1 MGYRMHIALLQ
12 LAEHH
17 LSQVLTKNRT
27 LHGMRSISMA
37 ILNPHRRLTETF
49 AAVIMSASGAQAK
62 HKYLVVPLNA
72 GDPSRRSREQLL
84 LTRKDVDLKLLNFMD
99 GKDVPLETW
108 LDCCMVSLESGSL
121 DVFAKFTEKTAE
133 VAQSRWRGRES
144 NYLRIKALC
153 CLGDMYVE
161 QSRVV
166 EDGVKKRELTNA
178 ANKAYFD
185 AQRIDPK
192 EMLPHIGIGEV
203 AWITGNVSVA
213 RKEFQVAQRSRSN
226 GRRSVAG
233 HLALGRL
240 EYASKNFSKAL
251 EWYRKALRE
260 CPECPSEV
268 RAAIGAC
275 HFSLG
280 NMKKARQ
287 AFERALE
294 LNPRCIIALIGIGIV
309 DLSSGENGAM
319 SLLRAY
325 QQDPENPYAA
335 ILVSEYTMGQGM
347 FEVSLQFAELALERI
362 PFDDVGSRAEINGLI
377 GRLYHAKGDID
388 NAIEY
393 YKKAIKMDKAS
404 SRAARL
410 GLAQLSTAKRDFVQA
425 GNLFQ
430 SLMQEYPAWVDIATH
445 FGPLIPHFKGTMLK
459 NKSVINEFARMVEE
473 IGNNANL
480 WENLGDIVC
489 IDDPAKAM
497 KAYSKAIE
505 IHKDASDSPES
516 LSSVPCRLLN
526 NAAVLYLRTGQSA
539 TAFRLESAAIEN
551 ARSGNLGNLHPA
563 SQVTL
568 GYNMARITEA
578 MGDLRTAE
586 KEYLDLLKEFPKY
599 VDCILRLACI
609 CKKKGDINGAE
620 TWARKAAETSSNSAD
635 ALALLAGI
643 YLERRDLSSA
653 KKCLEELQSA
663 LPTGASNVETYGRVA
678 LGNIHLYSIPG
689 ELHHS
694 GNYEKA
700 AVHLTNA
707 MGLFKRA
714 LERDPGNLF
723 AANGI
728 GCVLAEAGRLNDAK
742 EVFLR
747 AQEASAA
754 TDGFITISDASVN
767 LANVQLGLKQ
777 SKAAEATF
785 KQAMKKHP
793 SLQLDPRLLLYLAR
807 AQYESNN
814 GEEAIKTVAKALHLA
829 PADHRLRFNAA
840 YLLQQGGA
848 KVLHQT
854 EFAGGEEGKVEA
866 YRGAVL
872 AFENSHRIFMGLQ
885 KIGQSSTGI
894 ATKKLDHHVGFAAE
908 MHKSALIKLSAA
920 EKEAAAASLKRNE
933 QALRRKAAAKTKE
946 LEKQRRDAES
956 KAEELR
962 RQEIAKKTEE
972 HLKHLK
978 DAWKRG
984 TALEKA
990 VAEGD
995 ISGIQKPSAQPQDD
1009 TLDAYFA
1016 NISEDDDEYVPGQE
1030 KMDAAPPE
1038 PGLDDDDDDEMDPL
1052 KAAGLL
1058 SSSDED
1064 EEERGGD
1071 LQQNESGKRPR
1082 VEEQADTANHAD
1094 HEQEAGNPPS
1104 SSSPTKK
1111 SRKLIDSDSD

>member
-1 MGYRMHIALLQ
+1 M
-12 LAEHH
+12 
-17 LSQVLTKNRT
+17 V
-27 LHGMRSISMA
+27 
-37 ILNPHRRLTETF
+37 ILNPHRCVVETF
-49 AAVIMSASGAQAK
+49 VTIIMSASGTQGK

-72 GDPSRRSREQLL
+72 GDSSRRSQEQLL
-84 LTRKDVDLKLLNFMD
+84 LTRKDVDLKLLNFME

-108 LDCCMVSLESGSL
+108 LDCCMVSLESGNL
-121 DVFAKFTEKTAE
+121 DVFGKFTEKTVE

-153 CLGDMYVE
+153 CLGDLYVE

-166 EDGVKKRELTNA
+166 EDGGKKRELTNA

-240 EYASKNFSKAL
+240 EYASKKFSKAL
-251 EWYRKALRE
+251 EWYRKALRD

-268 RAAIGAC
+268 RGAIGAC

-309 DLSSGENGAM
+309 DMSSGEGGNGDGAT

-325 QQDPENPYAA
+325 QQDPENPYSAM
-335 ILVSEYTMGQGM
+335 LVSEYTMGQGM
-347 FEVSLQFAELALERI
+347 FEVSLQFADLALERI
-362 PFDDVGSRAEINGLI
+362 PLDDVGSRAEINGLI
-377 GRLYHAKGDID
+377 GRLHHAKGDID
-388 NAIEY
+388 SAIEY

-459 NKSVINEFARMVEE
+459 NKSVISEFARMVEE
-473 IGNNANL
+473 IGDNPNL

-505 IHKDASDSPES
+505 LHKGASDSSES

-526 NAAVLYLRTGQSA
+526 NAAVLYLRTGQSG
-539 TAFRLESAAIEN
+539 TAFRLENAAIEN

-620 TWARKAAETSSNSAD
+620 RWARKAAETSANSAD

-714 LERDPGNLF
+714 LERDSGNLF

-728 GCVLAEAGRLNDAK
+728 GCVLAEAGRLTDAK

-793 SLQLDPRLLLYLAR
+793 LLQLDPRLLLYLAR

-814 GEEAIKTVAKALHLA
+814 GEEAIKTVARALHLA

-854 EFAGGEEGKVEA
+854 EFSGGEEAKVEA

-885 KIGQSSTGI
+885 QIGQSSTGI

-908 MHKSALIKLSAA
+908 MHKSALAKLVAA
-920 EKEAAAASLKRNE
+920 EKEASAAVLKRNE
-933 QALRRKAAAKTKE
+933 QALRRKAAEKTKE

-956 KAEELR
+956 KAEDLR
-962 RQEIAKKTEE
+962 QQEIAKKTQE

-984 TALEKA
+984 TAMEKA

-995 ISGIQKPSAQPQDD
+995 ISGIQKPSAQPQEDP
-1009 TLDAYFA
+1009 LDAYFG

-1030 KMDAAPPE
+1030 KMDTAPPE
-1038 PGLDDDDDDEMDPL
+1038 PGSDDDDDEMDPL

-1058 SSSDED
+1058 SSSDEED
-1064 EEERGGD
+1064 ED
-1071 LQQNESGKRPR
+1071 AQQNESGKRPR
-1082 VEEQADTANHAD
+1082 VEDAQDDLADQQPD
-1094 HEQEAGNPPS
+1094 QEAGNPT
-1104 SSSPTKK
+1104 SPTKK

>member
-1 MGYRMHIALLQ
+1 
-12 LAEHH
+12 
-17 LSQVLTKNRT
+17 
-27 LHGMRSISMA
+27 
-37 ILNPHRRLTETF
+37 
-49 AAVIMSASGAQAK
+49 MSASGTQGK

-72 GDPSRRSREQLL
+72 GDSSRRSQEQLL
-84 LTRKDVDLKLLNFMD
+84 LTRKDVDLKLLNFME

-108 LDCCMVSLESGSL
+108 LDCCMVSLESGNL
-121 DVFAKFTEKTAE
+121 DVFGKFTEKTVE

-153 CLGDMYVE
+153 CLGDLYVE

-251 EWYRKALRE
+251 EWYRKALRD

-268 RAAIGAC
+268 RGAIGAC

-309 DLSSGENGAM
+309 DMSSGEGGNGDGAT

-325 QQDPENPYAA
+325 QQDPENPYSAM
-335 ILVSEYTMGQGM
+335 LVSEYTMGQGM
-347 FEVSLQFAELALERI
+347 FEVSLQFADLALERI
-362 PFDDVGSRAEINGLI
+362 PLDDVGSRAEINGLI
-377 GRLYHAKGDID
+377 GRLHHAKGDID
-388 NAIEY
+388 SAIEY

-459 NKSVINEFARMVEE
+459 NKSVISEFARMVEE
-473 IGNNANL
+473 IGDNPNL

-505 IHKDASDSPES
+505 LHKGASDSSEC

-526 NAAVLYLRTGQSA
+526 NAAVLYLRTGQSG
-539 TAFRLESAAIEN
+539 TAFRLENAAIEN

-620 TWARKAAETSSNSAD
+620 RWARKAAETSANSAD

-714 LERDPGNLF
+714 LERDSGNLF

-728 GCVLAEAGRLNDAK
+728 GCVLAEAGRLTDAK

-793 SLQLDPRLLLYLAR
+793 LLQLDPRLLLYLAR
-807 AQYESNN
+807 AQYESND
-814 GEEAIKTVAKALHLA
+814 GEEAIKTVARALHLA

-854 EFAGGEEGKVEA
+854 EFSGGEEAKVEA

-885 KIGQSSTGI
+885 QIGQSSTGI

-908 MHKSALIKLSAA
+908 MHKSALAKLAAA
-920 EKEAAAASLKRNE
+920 EKEASAAVLKRNE
-933 QALRRKAAAKTKE
+933 QALRRKAAEKTKE

-956 KAEELR
+956 KAEDLR
-962 RQEIAKKTEE
+962 QQEIAKKTQE

-984 TALEKA
+984 TAMEKA

-995 ISGIQKPSAQPQDD
+995 ISGIQKPSAQPQEDP
-1009 TLDAYFA
+1009 LDAYFG

-1030 KMDAAPPE
+1030 KMDTAPPE
-1038 PGLDDDDDDEMDPL
+1038 PGSDDDDDEMDPL

-1058 SSSDED
+1058 SSSDEED
-1064 EEERGGD
+1064 ED
-1071 LQQNESGKRPR
+1071 AQHNESGKRPR
-1082 VEEQADTANHAD
+1082 VEDAQDDLADQQPD
-1094 HEQEAGNPPS
+1094 QEAGNPT
-1104 SSSPTKK
+1104 SPTKK